1 MLSTSSSAPPLL
13 ASQHIRPAIATATR
27 CRGKAHRHLWPP
39 AAGVLICGGGPA
51 GYTTAI
57 ALAQQG
63 YQGIHILEQAPGA
76 SFFDSSKAFTFAL
89 SREGKGVLR
98 RQGVAGIDSFG
109 LCLNG
114 MSMKMVH
121 PDSKIE
127 QKVMM
132 KAKEDMDDEHANT
145 WLPRHVLNSKLCEH
159 VLQHHS
165 GAVTV
170 RSSLP
175 VSEAA
180 SARSMQA
187 LGARAHTQQQ
197 RRMCTAARACAL
209 AAAQHGRALKAG
221 CSLHAGNG
229 LDTQCVCR

>member
-1 MLSTSSSAPPLL
+1 MSATQSQTAISCFLKAAVHHPCSLHSTSAQQSRGPHAASESTPTSLAAP
-13 ASQHIRPAIATATR
+13 
-27 CRGKAHRHLWPP
+27 
-39 AAGVLICGGGPA
+39 AGVLICGGGPA

-63 YQGIHILEQAPGA
+63 YPSIHILEQAPGA

-89 SREGKGVLR
+89 SHEGKGVLR

-170 RSSLP
+170 RSSPP
-175 VSEAA
+175 VSDAA
-180 SARSMQA
+180 GSRGMQA
-187 LGARAHTQQQ
+187 LGAHAHGAFAQPH
-197 RRMCTAARACAL
+197 ACVRSQL
-209 AAAQHGRALKAG
+209 LSMVEH
-221 CSLHAGNG
+221 
-229 LDTQCVCR
+229 